1 MPDESVLLYKE
12 LPPASLHSTIC
23 LELFGSNQRE
33 PVTLSVC
40 GHSFCREC
48 ANSSLT
54 AKRQCPNCR
63 SECARTGAVSS
74 LMVPN
79 FSVKDAL
86 DELRVHCRFG
96 LRAGGADGWEKDPEG
111 CPALVKRGDKVAHE
125 QKCEHRR
132 VQCRYTDSATVPILV
147 FWFVALS
154 GSCGGR
160 ERNALTNASTAR

>member
-1 MPDESVLLYKE
+1 MSRKRSRAGGEVPDESVLLYKE

-96 LRAGGADGWEKDPEG
+96 LGELTAGRRTQKAALRWSRGAIRSRTSRSASIGGSSAGTPTA
-111 CPALVKRGDKVAHE
+111 P
-125 QKCEHRR
+125 
-132 VQCRYTDSATVPILV
+132 RYQFLC
-147 FWFVALS
+147 F
-154 GSCGGR
+154 GS
-160 ERNALTNASTAR
+160 LL